1 MKPITRRILPL
12 FLAVGLIMGGGVVVD
27 TTTAE
32 PASAHLW
39 DNYAHYYCAK
49 HRSGPEQT
57 IVHAVPDYYDVNYIR
72 YYCRQDFF
80 GVSHQYW
87 VQAWHPIQNNISA
100 RPWAYQ
106 KCWPSPGWLIVC
118 EEP

>member
-1 MKPITRRILPL
+1 MKRFMRTFAIALLVLGIGAGMTT
-12 FLAVGLIMGGGVVVD
+12 AVVVEGE
-27 TTTAE
+27 A

-39 DNYAHYYCAK
+39 DNYSHYYCAK

-57 IVHAVPDYYDVNYIR
+57 IIHAVPDYYDANYIR

-87 VQAWHPIQNNISA
+87 VQAWHPISNNISA